1 MKRHSYLLAAA
12 VTLVVAAC
20 SNNDKD
26 RDPPPPMANQ
36 APTVSAITAKAA
48 SQDTVVGPIDFTVGD
63 DVTPLNQVTVTATAD
78 GTGVFAAD
86 GLVIT
91 GTGATR
97 TLTLTPLEAATGV
110 ANITLTAIDAEGLT
124 ATSSFAVTVSSNP
137 ASVREVTLSTFAK
150 GELADATPV
159 NGFTFTQDA
168 DDPAVFD
175 SLIGPE

>member
-1 MKRHSYLLAAA
+1 MKHYNYLLAAA

-63 DVTPLNQVTVTATAD
+63 DVTPVNQVTVTATAD
-78 GTGVFAAD
+78 GAVFAAD

-91 GTGATR
+91 GTGTTR
-97 TLTLTPLEAATGV
+97 MLTLTPLEAATGV
-110 ANITLTAIDAEGLT
+110 ANVTLTAIDAEGLT
-124 ATSSFAVTVSSNP
+124 ATSTFAVTVSSNP